1 MIVIFLVS
9 PSLQS
14 IIHKLDISHN
24 NLRKFP
30 PDLDRFH
37 ALDTLDLSF
46 NRFES
51 IPNDVVFPDNLH
63 HLSLSNNNISDWI
76 NLSPNSLLLTAI
88 NIETLDLS
96 GNPLGAFNG
105 ADSQLLLISNSLK
118 KLNLSNC
125 NIHKISGSIMLSS
138 LVKLEQLILSSN
150 PLYTLPDLQAL
161 SLQHLDVSACKL
173 GMLRRTVF
181 SQMPQLL
188 FANFSGNHR
197 ITMVQRNDEYVE
209 SVSLRQIDLSMCNMN
224 SVELKGFP
232 NLTAASLN
240 GNLITELTPET
251 FQNNVLLESLDL
263 SSNGIN
269 RISALAFRWL
279 NRLRTLELS
288 LNMIRRIDRD
298 TFIDNSQLVSIN
310 LSRNFIDR
318 FRRFI
323 SKSITYMNLS
333 RCEIMH
339 IDADAIAD
347 LPELI
352 EIDLSFNW
360 FSELPPKFG
369 SPMLQILDMSQ
380 CR

>member
-14 IIHKLDISHN
+14 ITHKLDISHN

-46 NRFES
+46 NRFKS

-232 NLTAASLN
+232 NLTAANLN